1 MKIAEYGKAAVDAE
15 VMLLKKKSIRISKQI
30 VLCLIAALFG
40 LFTLISIHVVLAAI
54 CLNLLHTGFLG
65 TSLIVLAFDIVC
77 MLLLFLWAFKQ
88 RISEAEIE
96 AKIVRNYNLKE
107 LRNSLA
113 ITALIGALSGPL
125 GGYLRGFIWQFI
137 KKIFRK
143 S

>member
-15 VMLLKKKSIRISKQI
+15 VTLLKKKSIRISKQVI
-30 VLCLIAALFG
+30 LCLVGAIFG
-40 LFTLISIHVVLAAI
+40 LFTLISLHAVLAAL
-54 CLNLLHTGFLG
+54 CWSLFHTGFLG
-65 TSLIVLAFDIVC
+65 TSLIVLAFDFIC
-77 MLLLFLWAFKQ
+77 MILLFICAFKQ

-113 ITALIGALSGPL
+113 ISALIGTLSGPL
-125 GGYLRGFIWQFI
+125 GGYIRGFIWQFI
-137 KKIFRK
+137 KKIFKK

>member
-15 VMLLKKKSIRISKQI
+15 VMLLKKKSIRISKQVI
-30 VLCLIAALFG
+30 LCLVGALFG
-40 LFTLISIHVVLAAI
+40 LFALISIHAVVAAL
-54 CLNLLHTGFLG
+54 CLSLLHTGFLG
-65 TSLIVLAFDIVC
+65 TSLIVFAFDLVC
-77 MLLLFLWAFKQ
+77 MLLLFLCAFRQ
-88 RISEAEIE
+88 RIGEAEIE
-96 AKIVRNYNLKE
+96 AKIVRNHNLKE

-137 KKIFRK
+137 KKIFGK